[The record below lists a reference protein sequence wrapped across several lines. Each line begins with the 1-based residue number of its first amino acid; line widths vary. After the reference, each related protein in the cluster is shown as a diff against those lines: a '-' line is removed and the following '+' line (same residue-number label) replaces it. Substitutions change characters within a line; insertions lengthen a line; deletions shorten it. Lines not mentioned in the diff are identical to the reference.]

1 MPAPVSRKK
10 TGTFDDYLFMHRGT
24 LKLWEYDE
32 QQIPALEAM
41 VAEARDRLAEL
52 LARHGILRTK
62 VNVALALAFKELG
75 PYREKQ
81 ELLTARLALLQW
93 RLEGIMN
100 HDDTVE
106 EKFHEQWKATED
118 DVTRRY
124 REATDGLEGKGQEE
138 PTGDRAERLR
148 EVWKKLVSVYHPDRH
163 HNDPARK
170 KYECLMAAIN
180 RAKDDGD
187 LETLEKIAEDPDS
200 YARDHGWDL
209 NDAGP
214 SPQEKDRMQELSD
227 LLGCLRSEIEKVE
240 KEISDFLVSDD
251 YALYE
256 LWKESRWKFRKCIS
270 AMRKALIADIQ
281 RLEYEIEEM
290 ECRINVYDSVFSSI
304 KFS

>member
-1 MPAPVSRKK
+1 MRRDMLRIWE
-10 TGTFDDYLFMHRGT
+10 FD
-24 LKLWEYDE
+24 EY
-32 QQIPALEAM
+32 QIPALESM
-41 VAEARDRLAEL
+41 VADARDKLAEL

-93 RLEGIMN
+93 RLEGLMN
-100 HDDTVE
+100 QDDTVE
-106 EKFHEQWKATED
+106 EEFQERWKATEE

-124 REATDGLEGKGQEE
+124 REASDGLEGKAKEE
-138 PTGDRAERLR
+138 PTGDRAERLCK
-148 EVWKKLVSVYHPDRH
+148 VWKKLVSLYHPDRH
-163 HNDPARK
+163 HNDPERK

-187 LETLEKIAEDPDS
+187 LETLEKIAEDPHG

-209 NDAGP
+209 HDAGP
-214 SPQEKDRMQELSD
+214 SAGDTDRIQELSD
-227 LLGCLRSEIEKVE
+227 LLACLRSEIEKVE
-240 KEISDFLVSDD
+240 QEISDFLVSDD

-270 AMRKALIADIQ
+270 AMRKALIADVK
-281 RLEYEIEEM
+281 RLEDEIEDM
-290 ECRINVYDSVFSSI
+290 EQRINTFNSAVNSI
-304 KFS
+304 QFA